1 MQLSEEQWWH
11 VKIVSTTSHGPAC
24 RACQSGTVGTRAW
37 CSEDVMPASEL
48 AAEIA
53 KLGAV
58 YGSVGAESPRPG
70 GSCRWTWAERA
81 GSHGF
86 SDMIIASPIR

>member
-1 MQLSEEQWWH
+1 
-11 VKIVSTTSHGPAC
+11 
-24 RACQSGTVGTRAW
+24 
-37 CSEDVMPASEL
+37 MPASEL